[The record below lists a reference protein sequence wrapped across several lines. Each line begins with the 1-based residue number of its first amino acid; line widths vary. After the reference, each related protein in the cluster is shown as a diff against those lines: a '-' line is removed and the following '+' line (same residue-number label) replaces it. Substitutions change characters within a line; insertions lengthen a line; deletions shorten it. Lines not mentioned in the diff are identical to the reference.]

1 MNPPPADRIAEAIRS
16 FGRELDVLIAAADDS
31 GCPEY
36 ARYYR
41 ALLALNEA
49 AIASGVEDMK
59 IITLIANRMNYL
71 LWSEEDRELGL
82 MIERLTGLPGRFRA
96 EEN

>member
-1 MNPPPADRIAEAIRS
+1 MNPPPTDGIADAIRS
-16 FGRELDVLIAAADDS
+16 FAGNLAVLAEAADDS
-31 GCPEY
+31 DCPEV
-36 ARYYR
+36 AAYYR

-49 AIASGVEDMK
+49 AIASGIEDVK
-59 IITLIANRMNYL
+59 LITLIANRMNHL